1 VVSLSKQA
9 SRTDAGNPRR
19 LPILLPRRK
28 PESAGARL
36 EAEQISSSSPPQ
48 QYLLRRRRLLL
59 PPSLGKEALALLG
72 LYLFA
77 TKNRIDSNP
86 LGSRSAS
93 LAVCSQGC
101 RAAGAVVAPS
111 SAASAHRIL
120 AVRFHTGSGEQIGG
134 LLSRCPAFD
143 AAPGGSEGRCKLES
157 VHDAVNSTRAS

>member
-1 VVSLSKQA
+1 LVCYLWSPSRSKHLVPTPETLVA
-9 SRTDAGNPRR
+9 SQSFFPAGSRNPPEHASKRNR
-19 LPILLPRRK
+19 SPR
-28 PESAGARL
+28 PP
-36 EAEQISSSSPPQ
+36 PPQ
-48 QYLLRRRRLLL
+48 RYLLRRRRLLL

-134 LLSRCPAFD
+134 LLSRCPAF
-143 AAPGGSEGRCKLES
+143 
-157 VHDAVNSTRAS
+157 